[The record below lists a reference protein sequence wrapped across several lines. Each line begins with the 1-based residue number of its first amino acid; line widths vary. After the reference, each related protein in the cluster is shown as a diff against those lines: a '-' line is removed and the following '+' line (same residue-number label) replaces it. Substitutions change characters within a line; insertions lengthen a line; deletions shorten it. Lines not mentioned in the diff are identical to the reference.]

1 MSVGVEQATPK
12 HPKGIDGIRYVG
24 DQVQRHRELCESRCG
39 VSETALS
46 FCAGDPVDEVNVLRR
61 TNEPWNF
68 CWWVLKAVVQRDDRI
83 EACTPVAVEE
93 CIVLAVVAQEVEAGT
108 VVSFLTSDTIVV
120 QVLSVLSSSTMTISK
135 ALRRWS

>member
-1 MSVGVEQATPK
+1 M
-12 HPKGIDGIRYVG
+12 
-24 DQVQRHRELCESRCG
+24 
-39 VSETALS
+39 
-46 FCAGDPVDEVNVLRR
+46 NVLRR